1 MNADWLFQFSNITG
15 PPLPLLSNVIHLW
28 QPLEDRT
35 ANIHPLSLGQKTPQ
49 LDTYFGLQ
57 YLILWS
63 YYQKVKQCFWHEPF
77 PNIPARSTSWFP
89 TGEIHSAFSDQI
101 PICCHLL
108 CLKLHPDSSIL
119 LLLFCHYYGNPWM
132 DVICTIHY
140 VIRNH
145 FTCSQI
151 QWSTFRLNIL
161 ALGFSELS
169 TDGDHLFRAMALLS
183 DEWARIQQ
191 LP

>member
-1 MNADWLFQFSNITG
+1 MNADWLFQFSSI
-15 PPLPLLSNVIHLW
+15 
-28 QPLEDRT
+28 T
-35 ANIHPLSLGQKTPQ
+35 ANPPAEECNSLMTTSWRQNSQYPSTISWKENTTTWHIFWLAIPYPLFQ
-49 LDTYFGLQ
+49 LSG
-57 YLILWS
+57 I
-63 YYQKVKQCFWHEPF
+63 KQHFWHEPF
-77 PNIPARSTSWFP
+77 PNTAQSTSCLP
-89 TGEIHSAFSDQI
+89 TEEIHSSFSDQI
-101 PICCHLL
+101 SICCHLL
-108 CLKLHPDSSIL
+108 CLKLHPGCSIL
-119 LLLFCHYYGNPWM
+119 LLLFCRYYGNPWM

-169 TDGDHLFRAMALLS
+169 TDGGHLFRAMALLS
-183 DEWARIQQ
+183 DEWAGRQQ